1 MESCP
6 QEEGMEQIM
15 QFEATDA
22 LVDVM
27 EDIDQALSSDDD
39 LDDLDDSVEDQ
50 HEQQPVVVPT

>member
-1 MESCP
+1 
-6 QEEGMEQIM
+6 M

-22 LVDVM
+22 LVNVM
-27 EDIDQALSSDDD
+27 EDIDQALIDDD